1 MSPMNNFVIVVL
13 LIPSILSYSFR
24 TPITASSLSSVEAI
38 TGAHPP
44 PISSTPP
51 PPSHL
56 SSLHSLSM
64 KKGKPNVP
72 PMMRSQYKQQQSM
85 NTMREQMM
93 DAQNVGPDGIPIFN
107 MYVKSPT
114 GAGMWYPCGSFK
126 GDERTKALIES
137 QDGIL
142 GGMAKK
148 QLEQGVAG
156 SLYDSITQLRE
167 SVVRSY
173 PQLKKSRE
181 NLVWGY
187 KITVMKG
194 TPNEEEMKKI
204 KEVVPEARPEG
215 FLDNVKNM
223 FN

>member
-1 MSPMNNFVIVVL
+1 
-13 LIPSILSYSFR
+13 
-24 TPITASSLSSVEAI
+24 
-38 TGAHPP
+38 
-44 PISSTPP
+44 
-51 PPSHL
+51 
-56 SSLHSLSM
+56 
-64 KKGKPNVP
+64 
-72 PMMRSQYKQQQSM
+72 M

-126 GDERTKALIES
+126 GDERTKALIDS

-156 SLYDSITQLRE
+156 SLYDSINQLRE